1 MKKKMLLV
9 EVLKLKS
16 DVEKSIEGVYSDI
29 FKYNESET
37 KIDLLLE
44 RLDKLEVQLLIFKE
58 VIQEANKGKIRGV
71 TNNYNIYHLSS
82 LVARY
87 EFYKRLQKILRRS
100 KTPELAQISLE
111 VTTSRKKQ
119 IEIDILAYR
128 EKLSEFNNKKKVTVV
143 LDESLGLM

>member
-16 DVEKSIEGVYSDI
+16 DVEKSIEGVYNDI

-58 VIQEANKGKIRGV
+58 VIQEVNKGKIKGV
-71 TNNYNIYHLSS
+71 TNNYNIYYLSS

-87 EFYKRLQKILRRS
+87 EFYRKLQKTLRRS
-100 KTPELAQISLE
+100 KTPELAQINLE
-111 VTTSRKKQ
+111 VVTSRKKQ
-119 IEIDILAYR
+119 IEIDILSYR

-143 LDESLGLM
+143 IDESLGLM